1 MRWSISALFHA
12 LRWLHLEV
20 LVHIF
25 TLENDPVLTEICSP
39 LLVVPEIENSQ
50 NLENALV
57 DFGVLLRVERA

>member
-1 MRWSISALFHA
+1 MRWSISALFRA
-12 LRWLHLEV
+12 SRWLYLEV

-50 NLENALV
+50 NLENVLV
-57 DFGVLLRVERA
+57 DFGVLSRVERA